1 VRDQGGSRLFRSWVT
16 KMADQAP
23 GFDGHTRCDLPPGV
37 FGMLAVLVTA
47 TIIAILYFAREVFVP
62 ITLAVL
68 LSFLL
73 APAVRWL
80 RRLRVGRITAVVFTV
95 MIACMAIA
103 GFAAVVVGEVS
114 SLAQQLPAYR
124 YNLETKIRSFP
135 GMVPGGGIFRR
146 ATNTLRELG
155 KELSKAQIQSTVE
168 NTPSATGAS
177 EPQPAKPIPVQVVE
191 PEPGPL
197 QILQS
202 IIGPLLQPMAAGG
215 LVIVFIIMILLE
227 REDLRD
233 RLLRLAGRR
242 DLHRTTEAM
251 NDAAQRISRYLMS
264 QLVVNISC
272 GLPIGLGLTLIGI
285 PNAALWGILVVL
297 LRFVPY
303 LGIVIAAAFP
313 LALAIA
319 VAPDWMLLLWTAL
332 LFAGI
337 ELVVANLV
345 EPLVY
350 GGTTGLSSVAL
361 IAAATFWTWLW
372 GPIGLLLSTPMTV
385 CLVVLGRHV
394 PALQFLNV
402 LLGSEPVLTPVETFY
417 QRILAND
424 PEEATEQAE
433 EFAKNSSLTE
443 FFDEVAIPALA
454 RAQADSDRGVLPLE
468 DRATFERAIA
478 SMVEN
483 LLEDEDATAAPE
495 HATGP
500 KREGSSGIV
509 CVAGRNE
516 LDEAAALLLVNVL
529 RLERHIEIGAPL
541 SADALSAETAYLPIF
556 KDASIV
562 CLSLISTSSPARAR
576 FLVRRIRRRAPRAH
590 ILVGFW
596 GLAAREVAAEEMAR
610 TTSAQAV
617 AFSLRDAV
625 ATIDSMLTMERAPA
639 SVT

>member
-1 VRDQGGSRLFRSWVT
+1 
-16 KMADQAP
+16 MADPVAE
-23 GFDGHTRCDLPPGV
+23 FDGRPRADLPRVV
-37 FGMLAVLVTA
+37 FGMMAVLVTA
-47 TIIAILYFAREVFVP
+47 TIIAILYLAREVFVP
-62 ITLAVL
+62 ITLAIL

-73 APAVRWL
+73 APAVRLL
-80 RRLRVGRITAVVFTV
+80 RRLRVGRVTAVAFT
-95 MIACMAIA
+95 ATLAFMAIA
-103 GFAAVVVGEVS
+103 GFAAIVVGEVS
-114 SLAQQLPAYR
+114 SLAQQLPEYR
-124 YNLETKIRSFP
+124 SNLETKIRSLP
-135 GMVPGGGIFRR
+135 GMVPGGGVYRR
-146 ATNTLRELG
+146 ATEMFRELS
-155 KELSKAQIQSTVE
+155 KELSRAEIQDAAESTR
-168 NTPSATGAS
+168 SASGAS
-177 EPQPAKPIPVQVVE
+177 EPQPAKPMPVQVVE

-197 QILQS
+197 QIVQS

-215 LVIVFIIMILLE
+215 LVIVFVIMILLE

-251 NDAAQRISRYLMS
+251 NDAAQRISRYLVS

-272 GLPIGLGLTLIGI
+272 GLPIGIGLTLIGI

-297 LRFVPY
+297 LRFIPY
-303 LGIVIAAAFP
+303 LGIVIAATFP

-319 VAPDWMLLLWTAL
+319 VAPDWMLFVWTAL
-332 LFAGI
+332 LFVGI

-350 GGTTGLSSVAL
+350 GGTTGLSPVAL

-394 PALQFLNV
+394 PQLQFLNV
-402 LLGSEPVLTPVETFY
+402 MLGNEPVLTPVETFY

-454 RAQADSDRGVLPLE
+454 RAQADSDRGVLSFE
-468 DRATFERAIA
+468 DRAIFANAIE

-483 LLEDEDATAAPE
+483 LLEDEDAAAAPDP
-495 HATGP
+495 ATGP
-500 KREGSSGIV
+500 KPAGSSSIV

-516 LDEAAALLLVNVL
+516 LDNAAAFLLVNAL
-529 RLERHIEIGAPL
+529 RLERHIDIGAPL
-541 SADALSAETAYLPIF
+541 SPDALSADTAHLPFF
-556 KDASIV
+556 KDASVV

-596 GLAAREVAAEEMAR
+596 GSRTSEVAAEEMAR
-610 TTSAQAV
+610 ATSVQAV
-617 AFSLRDAV
+617 VFSLRDAV
-625 ATIDSMLTMERAPA
+625 GTIHSMLTMERAPA
-639 SVT
+639 NVT

>member
-1 VRDQGGSRLFRSWVT
+1 
-16 KMADQAP
+16 
-23 GFDGHTRCDLPPGV
+23 
-37 FGMLAVLVTA
+37 
-47 TIIAILYFAREVFVP
+47 
-62 ITLAVL
+62 
-68 LSFLL
+68 
-73 APAVRWL
+73 
-80 RRLRVGRITAVVFTV
+80 
-95 MIACMAIA
+95 
-103 GFAAVVVGEVS
+103 
-114 SLAQQLPAYR
+114 
-124 YNLETKIRSFP
+124 
-135 GMVPGGGIFRR
+135 
-146 ATNTLRELG
+146 
-155 KELSKAQIQSTVE
+155 
-168 NTPSATGAS
+168 
-177 EPQPAKPIPVQVVE
+177 
-191 PEPGPL
+191 
-197 QILQS
+197 
-202 IIGPLLQPMAAGG
+202 
-215 LVIVFIIMILLE
+215 MILLE

-251 NDAAQRISRYLMS
+251 NDAAQRISRYLLS

-272 GLPIGLGLTLIGI
+272 GLPIGIGLTLIGI

-297 LRFVPY
+297 LRFIPY

-319 VAPDWMLLLWTAL
+319 VAPDWMLFVWTAL
-332 LFAGI
+332 LFVGI

-372 GPIGLLLSTPMTV
+372 GPIGLLLSTPITV

-394 PALQFLNV
+394 PQLQFLNV
-402 LLGSEPVLTPVETFY
+402 MLEFLNVMLGSEPVLTPAETFY

-433 EFAKNSSLTE
+433 EFAKNSSLTV

-454 RAQADSDRGVLPLE
+454 RAQADSDRGVLSSE
-468 DRATFERAIA
+468 DRATFESAIA

-483 LLEDEDATAAPE
+483 LLEDEDAAAALE
-495 HATGP
+495 HAADP
-500 KREGSSGIV
+500 KPGGLSGIV

-516 LDEAAALLLVNVL
+516 LDGAAALLLVSTL
-529 RLERHIEIGAPL
+529 RLERHIAIGAPL
-541 SADALSAETAYLPIF
+541 SADALSADAAYLPLF
-556 KDASIV
+556 KDVSVV
-562 CLSLISTSSPARAR
+562 CLSLISTSSSARAR

-596 GLAAREVAAEEMAR
+596 GPPRDVAAEEIAR
-610 TTSAQAV
+610 ATSAQAV

-625 ATIDSMLTMERAPA
+625 AAIDSVLITGRAPA
-639 SVT
+639 SLT

>member
-1 VRDQGGSRLFRSWVT
+1 
-16 KMADQAP
+16 
-23 GFDGHTRCDLPPGV
+23 
-37 FGMLAVLVTA
+37 MLAVLVTGTVIA
-47 TIIAILYFAREVFVP
+47 TLYFAREVFVP
-62 ITLAVL
+62 ITLAIL

-73 APAVRWL
+73 APAVRAL
-80 RRLRVGRITAVVFTV
+80 RRLRVGRVTAVGFTALFAF
-95 MIACMAIA
+95 IALAA
-103 GFAAVVVGEVS
+103 FAAVVVGEVS
-114 SLAQQLPAYR
+114 SLAQQLPEYR
-124 YNLETKIRSFP
+124 YNLETKIRSLP
-135 GMVPGGGIFRR
+135 ALVPGGGVFRR
-146 ATNTLRELG
+146 ATEMFR
-155 KELSKAQIQSTVE
+155 ELSKEFSRAGTQVAAES
-168 NTPSATGAS
+168 TPSATGAS
-177 EPQPAKPIPVQVVE
+177 EPPPAKPIPVQVVE

-197 QILQS
+197 QIVQS

-215 LVIVFIIMILLE
+215 LVIVFVIMILLE

-251 NDAAQRISRYLMS
+251 NDAAQRISRYLLS

-272 GLPIGLGLTLIGI
+272 GLPIGIGLTLIGV

-319 VAPDWMLLLWTAL
+319 VAPDWMLFVWTAL
-332 LFAGI
+332 LFLGI

-372 GPIGLLLSTPMTV
+372 GPIGLLLSTPLTV

-394 PALQFLNV
+394 PQLQFLNV
-402 LLGSEPVLTPVETFY
+402 MLGNEPVLTPVETFY

-433 EFAKNSSLTE
+433 EFAKNSSLIE

-454 RAQADSDRGVLPLE
+454 RAQADSDRGVLQLE
-468 DRATFERAIA
+468 ARATFERAIA
-478 SMVEN
+478 TMVEN
-483 LLEDEDATAAPE
+483 LSEDEDAIAAPE
-495 HATGP
+495 HAAGP
-500 KREGSSGIV
+500 KPEGLSGIV

-516 LDEAAALLLVNVL
+516 LDEAAAFLLGNVL
-529 RLERHIEIGAPL
+529 RLERHVDIGVPL
-541 SADALSAETAYLPIF
+541 PADALSADTAYLPLF
-556 KDASIV
+556 ENASVV

-596 GLAAREVAAEEMAR
+596 ASPTREVAAEEMAR
-610 TTSAQAV
+610 VISVQAV
-617 AFSLRDAV
+617 AFSLREAVDA
-625 ATIDSMLTMERAPA
+625 IDPIVSMEGEPA
-639 SVT
+639 SVA

>member
-1 VRDQGGSRLFRSWVT
+1 VRDLGGKRAAAVTESRAT
-16 KMADQAP
+16 KMADQTP
-23 GFDGHTRCDLPPGV
+23 GFDGRARTDLPRAV
-37 FGMLAVLVTA
+37 FGMAILATPAV
-47 TIIAILYFAREVFVP
+47 IGILYFAREVFVP
-62 ITLAVL
+62 ITLAIL

-80 RRLRVGRITAVVFTV
+80 RRLGVGRVTAVGFT
-95 MIACMAIA
+95 ALLAFMAIA

-114 SLAQQLPAYR
+114 SLAQQLPEYR
-124 YNLETKIRSFP
+124 YNLETKIRSLP
-135 GMVPGGGIFRR
+135 GLVPGGGVFRR
-146 ATNTLRELG
+146 ATEMFRELS
-155 KELSKAQIQSTVE
+155 KELSRAPESA
-168 NTPSATGAS
+168 PSATGAS
-177 EPQPAKPIPVQVVE
+177 EPPPAKPTPVQLVE

-197 QILQS
+197 QIVQS
-202 IIGPLLQPMAAGG
+202 IVGPLLQPMAAGG
-215 LVIVFIIMILLE
+215 LVIVFVIMILLE

-251 NDAAQRISRYLMS
+251 NDAAQRISRYLLS

-272 GLPIGLGLTLIGI
+272 GLPIGIGLTLIGI

-297 LRFVPY
+297 LRFIPY

-319 VAPDWMLLLWTAL
+319 VAPDWMLFVWTAL
-332 LFAGI
+332 LFVGI

-372 GPIGLLLSTPMTV
+372 GPIGLLLSTPITV

-394 PALQFLNV
+394 PQLQFLNV
-402 LLGSEPVLTPVETFY
+402 MLGSEPVLTPAETFY

-433 EFAKNSSLTE
+433 EFAKNSSLTV

-454 RAQADSDRGVLPLE
+454 RAQADSDRGVLSYE
-468 DRATFERAIA
+468 DRATFESAIA

-483 LLEDEDATAAPE
+483 LLEDEDATTALE
-495 HATGP
+495 HAADP
-500 KREGSSGIV
+500 KPGGLSGIV

-516 LDEAAALLLVNVL
+516 LDGAAALLLVSTL
-529 RLERHIEIGAPL
+529 RLERHIAIGAPL
-541 SADALSAETAYLPIF
+541 SADALSA
-556 KDASIV
+556 DA
-562 CLSLISTSSPARAR
+562 A
-576 FLVRRIRRRAPRAH
+576 
-590 ILVGFW
+590 
-596 GLAAREVAAEEMAR
+596 
-610 TTSAQAV
+610 
-617 AFSLRDAV
+617 
-625 ATIDSMLTMERAPA
+625 
-639 SVT
+639 

>member
-1 VRDQGGSRLFRSWVT
+1 
-16 KMADQAP
+16 
-23 GFDGHTRCDLPPGV
+23 
-37 FGMLAVLVTA
+37 MLAVLVTA
-47 TIIAILYFAREVFVP
+47 TVIATLYFAREVFVP
-62 ITLAVL
+62 ITLATL

-73 APAVRWL
+73 APAVRAL
-80 RRLRVGRITAVVFTV
+80 RRLRVGRVTAVGFTALFAF
-95 MIACMAIA
+95 IALAA
-103 GFAAVVVGEVS
+103 FAAVVVGEVS
-114 SLAQQLPAYR
+114 SLAQQLPKYR
-124 YNLETKIRSFP
+124 YNLETKIRSLP
-135 GMVPGGGIFRR
+135 ALVPGGGVFRR
-146 ATNTLRELG
+146 ATEMFRELS
-155 KELSKAQIQSTVE
+155 KELSRAGTQVAAES
-168 NTPSATGAS
+168 TPSATGAS
-177 EPQPAKPIPVQVVE
+177 EPPPAKPIPVQVVE

-197 QILQS
+197 QIVQS

-215 LVIVFIIMILLE
+215 LVIVFVIMILLE

-251 NDAAQRISRYLMS
+251 NDAAQRISRYLLS

-272 GLPIGLGLTLIGI
+272 GLPIGIGLTLIGV
-285 PNAALWGILVVL
+285 PNAALWAILVVL

-319 VAPDWMLLLWTAL
+319 VAPDWMLFVWTAL
-332 LFAGI
+332 LFLGI

-372 GPIGLLLSTPMTV
+372 GPIGLLLSTPLTV

-394 PALQFLNV
+394 PQLQFLNV
-402 LLGSEPVLTPVETFY
+402 MLGNEPVLTPVETFY

-433 EFAKNSSLTE
+433 EFAKNSSLIE

-454 RAQADSDRGVLPLE
+454 RAQADSDRGVLQLE
-468 DRATFERAIA
+468 ARATFERAIA
-478 SMVEN
+478 TMVEN
-483 LLEDEDATAAPE
+483 LSEDEDAIAAPE
-495 HATGP
+495 HAAGP
-500 KREGSSGIV
+500 KPEGLSGIV

-516 LDEAAALLLVNVL
+516 LDEAAAFLLGNVL
-529 RLERHIEIGAPL
+529 RLERHVDIGVPL
-541 SADALSAETAYLPIF
+541 PADALSADTAYLPLF
-556 KDASIV
+556 ENASVV

-596 GLAAREVAAEEMAR
+596 GSPTREVAVEEMAR
-610 TTSAQAV
+610 VISVQAV
-617 AFSLRDAV
+617 AFSLREAV
-625 ATIDSMLTMERAPA
+625 HAIDPIVSMEGAPA
-639 SVT
+639 SVA

>member
-1 VRDQGGSRLFRSWVT
+1 
-16 KMADQAP
+16 MADPVAE
-23 GFDGHTRCDLPPGV
+23 FDGRIRAEPPPGL
-37 FGMLAVLVTA
+37 FGMMAVLVTA
-47 TIIAILYFAREVFVP
+47 TVIAILYFAREVFVP
-62 ITLAVL
+62 ITLAIL

-73 APAVRWL
+73 APAVRCL
-80 RRLRVGRITAVVFTV
+80 RQLRVGRITAVTLTV
-95 MIACMAIA
+95 MVAFMAIA
-103 GFAAVVVGEVS
+103 GFAAVIVGEVS
-114 SLAQQLPAYR
+114 SLAQQLPEYQ

-146 ATNTLRELG
+146 ASKTLRELG
-155 KELSKAQIQSTVE
+155 KELSRAGTQAAAGS
-168 NTPSATGAS
+168 TPSATGAS

-215 LVIVFIIMILLE
+215 LVIVFVIMILLE

-251 NDAAQRISRYLMS
+251 NDAAQRISRYLLS

-297 LRFVPY
+297 LRFIPY

-319 VAPDWMLLLWTAL
+319 VAPDWMLLVWTAM
-332 LFAGI
+332 LFVGI

-350 GGTTGLSSVAL
+350 GGSTGLSSVAL

-394 PALQFLNV
+394 PQLQFLNV
-402 LLGSEPVLTPVETFY
+402 MLGNEPVLTPVETFY

-433 EFAKNSSLTE
+433 EFAKSSSLTE
-443 FFDEVAIPALA
+443 FFDEVAIPTLA
-454 RAQADSDRGVLPLE
+454 RAQADSDRGVLAYE
-468 DRATFERAIA
+468 DRATFEGAIA

-495 HATGP
+495 HAADP
-500 KREGSSGIV
+500 KPEGLSGIV

-529 RLERHIEIGAPL
+529 RLERHIDTAAPL
-541 SADALSAETAYLPIF
+541 SADALSADTAYLPLF
-556 KDASIV
+556 KDASVV

-596 GLAAREVAAEEMAR
+596 GSPTREVAADEMAR
-610 TTSAQAV
+610 ATSVEAV
-617 AFSLRDAV
+617 AFSLREAV
-625 ATIDSMLTMERAPA
+625 AAIDSMLTLERAPA
-639 SVT
+639 SVI

>member
-1 VRDQGGSRLFRSWVT
+1 MV
-16 KMADQAP
+16 DQAP
-23 GFDGHTRCDLPPGV
+23 EFDGRNRADFPPGL
-37 FGMLAVLVTA
+37 FGMMAVLVTA
-47 TIIAILYFAREVFVP
+47 TVIAILYFAREVFVP

-73 APAVRWL
+73 APAVRSL
-80 RRLRVGRITAVVFTV
+80 RRLRVGRITAVVLTV
-95 MIACMAIA
+95 TVAFIAIA
-103 GFAAVVVGEVS
+103 GFAALIVGEVS
-114 SLAQQLPAYR
+114 SLAPQLPEYQ
-124 YNLETKIRSFP
+124 YNLDTKIRSFS

-146 ATNTLRELG
+146 ATKALRELG
-155 KELSKAQIQSTVE
+155 KELSRAEAQGAAE
-168 NTPSATGAS
+168 NTPAATGAS
-177 EPQPAKPIPVQVVE
+177 EPQPARPIPVQVVE

-197 QILQS
+197 QIVQS

-215 LVIVFIIMILLE
+215 LVIVFVIMILLE

-251 NDAAQRISRYLMS
+251 NDAAQRISRYLLS

-297 LRFVPY
+297 LRFIPY

-319 VAPDWMLLLWTAL
+319 VAPDWMLLVWTAL
-332 LFAGI
+332 LFVCI

-350 GGTTGLSSVAL
+350 GGSTGLSSVAL

-394 PALQFLNV
+394 PQLHFLNV
-402 LLGSEPVLTPVETFY
+402 MLGNEPVLTPVETFY

-433 EFAKNSSLTE
+433 EFAKNRSLTE

-495 HATGP
+495 HAAGRKP
-500 KREGSSGIV
+500 EGLSGIV

-541 SADALSAETAYLPIF
+541 SPDALSADTAYLPLF
-556 KDASIV
+556 KDASVV
-562 CLSLISTSSPARAR
+562 CLSLLSTSSPARAR
-576 FLVRRIRRRAPRAH
+576 FLVRRIRRRAPRAQ

-596 GLAAREVAAEEMAR
+596 GSPTREVAAEEMAR
-610 TTSAQAV
+610 ATSVQAV
-617 AFSLRDAV
+617 AFSLREAIG
-625 ATIDSMLTMERAPA
+625 AIHSMLSMERAPA
-639 SVT
+639 TVT

>member
-1 VRDQGGSRLFRSWVT
+1 MV
-16 KMADQAP
+16 
-23 GFDGHTRCDLPPGV
+23 
-37 FGMLAVLVTA
+37 
-47 TIIAILYFAREVFVP
+47 
-62 ITLAVL
+62 
-68 LSFLL
+68 
-73 APAVRWL
+73 
-80 RRLRVGRITAVVFTV
+80 
-95 MIACMAIA
+95 ACMAIA
-103 GFAAVVVGEVS
+103 GFAAVIVGEVS
-114 SLAQQLPAYR
+114 SLAQQLPEYQ
-124 YNLETKIRSFP
+124 YNLDAKIRSFP

-146 ATNTLRELG
+146 ATQTLRELG
-155 KELSKAQIQSTVE
+155 KELSKAGTQAAAESA
-168 NTPSATGAS
+168 PSATSAS
-177 EPQPAKPIPVQVVE
+177 EPQPAKPLPVQVVE

-197 QILQS
+197 QIVQG
-202 IIGPLLQPMAAGG
+202 IVGPLLQPMAAGG
-215 LVIVFIIMILLE
+215 LVIVFVIMILLE

-297 LRFVPY
+297 LRFIPY

-319 VAPDWMLLLWTAL
+319 VAPDWMLLVWTAL

-394 PALQFLNV
+394 PQLQFLNV
-402 LLGSEPVLTPVETFY
+402 MLGSEPVLTPVETFY

-443 FFDEVAIPALA
+443 FFDEVAVPALA
-454 RAQADSDRGVLPLE
+454 RAQADSDRGVLSLE
-468 DRATFERAIA
+468 DRATFQRAIA
-478 SMVEN
+478 AMIEN
-483 LLEDEDATAAPE
+483 LLEDEDATTAPGHAA
-495 HATGP
+495 GP
-500 KREGSSGIV
+500 KPEALSGVV

-529 RLERHIEIGAPL
+529 RLERHIDIGAPL
-541 SADALSAETAYLPIF
+541 SADALSADTAYLPLF
-556 KDASIV
+556 KDAVVV

-576 FLVRRIRRRAPRAH
+576 FLVRRIRRRAPRAQ

-596 GLAAREVAAEEMAR
+596 GSPTREVAAEEMAR
-610 TTSAQAV
+610 ASSVQAV

-625 ATIDSMLTMERAPA
+625 ATIDSMLLITERAPA
-639 SVT
+639 SVN

>member
-1 VRDQGGSRLFRSWVT
+1 
-16 KMADQAP
+16 MADPAP
-23 GFDGHTRCDLPPGV
+23 EFDGRIRADFPPGV
-37 FGMLAVLVTA
+37 FGMMAVLVTA
-47 TIIAILYFAREVFVP
+47 IIIGILYFAREVFIP

-80 RRLRVGRITAVVFTV
+80 RRLRVGRISAVLFTV
-95 MIACMAIA
+95 VIACMAIA
-103 GFAAVVVGEVS
+103 AFAAVIVGEVS
-114 SLAQQLPAYR
+114 SLAQQLPEYQ
-124 YNLETKIRSFP
+124 YNLDTKIRSFP

-146 ATNTLRELG
+146 ATKTLRGLG
-155 KELSKAQIQSTVE
+155 KELSKAETQTAAES
-168 NTPSATGAS
+168 TPSPTGPAES
-177 EPQPAKPIPVQVVE
+177 QPAKPMPVQVVE

-197 QILQS
+197 QIVQT

-215 LVIVFIIMILLE
+215 LVIVFVIMILLE

-251 NDAAQRISRYLMS
+251 NDAAQRISRYLTS

-297 LRFVPY
+297 LRFIPY
-303 LGIVIAAAFP
+303 LGIIIAAAFP

-319 VAPDWMLLLWTAL
+319 VAPDWMLLVWTAL
-332 LFAGI
+332 LFAAI

-350 GGTTGLSSVAL
+350 GGRTGLSSVAL

-394 PALQFLNV
+394 PQLQFLNV
-402 LLGSEPVLTPVETFY
+402 MLGSEPVLTPVETFY

-433 EFAKNSSLTE
+433 EFAKKSSLTE

-454 RAQADSDRGVLPLE
+454 RAQTDSNRGVLPLD
-468 DRATFERAIA
+468 DRTTFHGAIA

-483 LLEDEDATAAPE
+483 LLEDEDSAAAPE

-500 KREGSSGIV
+500 KPESLSGIV

-529 RLERHIEIGAPL
+529 RLERHFDIGAPL
-541 SADALSAETAYLPIF
+541 PADALSADTAYFPLF
-556 KDASIV
+556 RNASVV

-576 FLVRRIRRRAPRAH
+576 FLVRRIRRRAPGAQ

-596 GLAAREVAAEEMAR
+596 GAPAREVAAEEMAR
-610 TTSAQAV
+610 AISVQAV
-617 AFSLRDAV
+617 AFSLREAV
-625 ATIDSMLTMERAPA
+625 TAISSMLSMERAA
-639 SVT
+639 ANVT

>member
-1 VRDQGGSRLFRSWVT
+1 
-16 KMADQAP
+16 MADQAP
-23 GFDGHTRCDLPPGV
+23 EFDGRAGSDLPRGM
-37 FGMLAVLVTA
+37 FGMLAVLVAA
-47 TIIAILYFAREVFVP
+47 TVIAILYFAREVFVP
-62 ITLAVL
+62 ITLAIL

-80 RRLRVGRITAVVFTV
+80 RRLRVGRVTAVGFTAV
-95 MIACMAIA
+95 LAFMAIA
-103 GFAAVVVGEVS
+103 GFAAVVVGEIS
-114 SLAQQLPAYR
+114 SLAQQLPEYR
-124 YNLETKIRSFP
+124 YNLQTEIRSLP
-135 GMVPGGGIFRR
+135 GIVPGGGVYRR
-146 ATNTLRELG
+146 ATEMFRELS
-155 KELSKAQIQSTVE
+155 KELSRVGTQGAAESPRST
-168 NTPSATGAS
+168 TGAP
-177 EPQPAKPIPVQVVE
+177 EPQPAKPMPVQVVE

-197 QILQS
+197 QIVES

-215 LVIVFIIMILLE
+215 LVIVFVIMILLE

-251 NDAAQRISRYLMS
+251 NDAAQRISRYLLS

-272 GLPIGLGLTLIGI
+272 GLPIGIGLTLIGI

-297 LRFVPY
+297 LRFIPY

-319 VAPDWMLLLWTAL
+319 VDPGWMLLVWTAL
-332 LFAGI
+332 LIVCI
-337 ELVVANLV
+337 ELLVANFV

-350 GGTTGLSSVAL
+350 GGTTGLSPVAL

-394 PALQFLNV
+394 PQLQFLNV
-402 LLGSEPVLTPVETFY
+402 MLGNEPVLTPVETFY

-433 EFAKNSSLTE
+433 EFAKNSSLSK

-454 RAQADSDRGVLPLE
+454 RAQADSDRGVLSLE
-468 DRATFERAIA
+468 DRATFANAIEC
-478 SMVEN
+478 MVEN
-483 LLEDEDATAAPE
+483 LLEDEDAGAAPE
-495 HATGP
+495 HAAGP
-500 KREGSSGIV
+500 KPEGFSGMV

-516 LDEAAALLLVNVL
+516 LDQAAALLLVNVL
-529 RLERHIEIGAPL
+529 RMERHIDIGAPL
-541 SADALSAETAYLPIF
+541 SADALSADTAYFPFF
-556 KDASIV
+556 KDASVV

-576 FLVRRIRRRAPRAH
+576 FLVRRIRRRAPRAR

-596 GLAAREVAAEEMAR
+596 GSRTREAVSEEMAR
-610 TTSAQAV
+610 AISVQAV

-625 ATIDSMLTMERAPA
+625 TTIESLLTIERAPA
-639 SVT
+639 SVA